1 MNEISREIVRKI
13 DKDVEEA
20 TRGMDSIKIAE
31 AAQPFIK
38 KYAEENGIDEIDLF
52 IDYMDH
58 VAITSKKMGMNEGG
72 ESVFTEGEIE
82 KDSFRLY

>member
-1 MNEISREIVRKI
+1 MNEISRELVKKI

-20 TRGMDSIKIAE
+20 TRGMDSIKIAQ
-31 AAQPFIK
+31 AAQPFIE
-38 KYAEENGIDEIDLF
+38 KYAAEAGIDPTDLF

-72 ESVFTEGEIE
+72 ESVFSESEV
-82 KDSFRLY
+82 DSDNFRLY